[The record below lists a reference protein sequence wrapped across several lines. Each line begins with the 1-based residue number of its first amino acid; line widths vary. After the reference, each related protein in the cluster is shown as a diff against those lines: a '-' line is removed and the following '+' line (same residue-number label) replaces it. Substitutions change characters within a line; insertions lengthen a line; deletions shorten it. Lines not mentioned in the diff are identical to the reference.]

1 MQVRGVKT
9 MSDNVEVVLYV
20 DKSEPS
26 RKLVSEISSKGDGK
40 KIKVVDVDAR
50 KLRGWIL
57 FEYGTTKMPLMVT
70 SSKIVEGYEKIKKE
84 LLG

>member
-1 MQVRGVKT
+1 MQVRGVRT

-26 RKLVSEISSKGDGK
+26 RKLVSEINSKGDGK
-40 KIKVVDVDAR
+40 RIKVVDVDAR